1 MIYIGIVMIV
11 SATVGILYVAFKFE
25 DYFIELECRAFGKVK
40 DVVKVL
46 RHRLGRWLL
55 RDLER
60 RPMSEET
67 RERIAFEYAADNG
80 IIFTKKAQTGA
91 KTTSDEAFKNL
102 LIKIEGDK

>member
-1 MIYIGIVMIV
+1 MIYVGIVMII
-11 SATVGILYVAFKFE
+11 SSTVGILYVAFKFE
-25 DYFIELECRAFGKVK
+25 DYFIALEGRVFGKVK
-40 DVVKVL
+40 TVIKVL

-80 IIFTKKAQTGA
+80 IIFMKKAQTGA
-91 KTTSDEAFKNL
+91 KITSDEAFRNL
-102 LIKIEGDK
+102 LIKIEGDL